1 MDFLK
6 FFKRG
11 EKSEVSAVKSS
22 TTQHQSSGQHKK
34 VEKERDKHLFEVHE
48 EVEKRE
54 LAKIWRPKPIN
65 LEKVFGRDEII
76 VSKTDTRGNIIYGNS
91 LFVKLAGYTQDE
103 MLGQPHSIIRHPD
116 MPKIVFKAL
125 WDTVSKGKEINA
137 FVINLAKGGEY
148 YWVFANVTPSFDK
161 NNNIIGYYS
170 VRRQPSTKAL
180 EIIKPLY
187 QELRKAEVI
196 GGMHE
201 SGKLLGAVLEKHNM
215 SYEQLVYHLQYNL

>member
-11 EKSEVSAVKSS
+11 EKSEVSAVKFS
-22 TTQHQSSGQHKK
+22 TTQNNTSAQQPKQK
-34 VEKERDKHLFEVHE
+34 
-48 EVEKRE
+48 EVEKKE

-65 LEKVFGRDEII
+65 IEKIFGRDEII
-76 VSKTDTRGNIIYGNS
+76 VSKTDVRGNIIYGNS
-91 LFVKLAGYTQDE
+91 LFVKLAGYSQDE
-103 MLGQPHSIIRHPD
+103 MLGQPHSIIRHPE

-125 WDTVSKGKEINA
+125 WDTVSQGKEINA

-170 VRRQPSTKAL
+170 VRRQPSSKAL

-187 QELRKAEVI
+187 QDLRKAEVI

-201 SGKLLGAVLEKHNM
+201 SGKLLGSVLEKHKM
-215 SYEQLVYHLQYNL
+215 SYEQLIYHIQYNL